1 MARLTGVFDARL
13 AKFVLVGLSNTLVGL
28 GVIYLAKWLAG
39 LDDVVA
45 NVLGYGVGL
54 ALSFSLNKAW
64 TFRFSGDAAAALV
77 RFLLVFAVA
86 YLANL
91 GTVLFLARTLEA
103 NGYLAQLAGVAPYT
117 LISYL
122 GSRYFAFT

>member
-1 MARLTGVFDARL
+1 MKRRVGVLDARL
-13 AKFVLVGLSNTLVGL
+13 AKFLLVGLANTFVGV
-28 GVIYLAKWLAG
+28 GVIYLARWGAG

-54 ALSFSLNKAW
+54 VLSFSLNKTW
-64 TFRFSGDAAAALV
+64 TFGFSGDAPAALV
-77 RFLLVFAVA
+77 RFLVVFAVA

-91 GTVLFLARTLEA
+91 GTVLFLVRTLDVNA
-103 NGYLAQLAGVAPYT
+103 YLAQLAGVAPYT

-122 GSRYFAFT
+122 GSRYFAFS